1 LVGYQI
7 LNEEIRF
14 KFETDFLFRIYFKP
28 AVRFGGR
35 YPPDG
40 GSGFRCNLFYFAEKA
55 NQIRIFTSPP
65 NAIELIINYFANQL
79 LFLFFNKKPTFL
91 LQKFQ
96 RLGSIIRIFA
106 PSKIKKEFFLW
117 KLQQ

>member
-1 LVGYQI
+1 MKKAVS
-7 LNEEIRF
+7 N
-14 KFETDFLFRIYFKP
+14 FEAAFLFKIYLGP
-28 AVRFGGR
+28 ADLFGGR
-35 YPPDG
+35 SPPAG
-40 GSGFRCNLFYFAEKA
+40 GSGFSLQSFLLRRQA
-55 NQIRIFTSPP
+55 NQKRIFTSPP